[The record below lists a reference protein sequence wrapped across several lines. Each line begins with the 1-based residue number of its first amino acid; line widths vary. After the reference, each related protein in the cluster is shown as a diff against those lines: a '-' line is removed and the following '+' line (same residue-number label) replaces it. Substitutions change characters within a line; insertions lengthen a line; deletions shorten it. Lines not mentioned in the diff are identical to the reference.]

1 MSEKNEPLEDQIPE
15 YGLEALV
22 SLIDDHRALIQVL
35 EEAGERFST
44 FKRVLDRPND

>member
-1 MSEKNEPLEDQIPE
+1 MRKKNEPLEDQIPE

-35 EEAGERFST
+35 REAGERFST
-44 FKRVLDRPND
+44 FKRMLDRPST